1 MRNQKVSATPVKGF
15 DKRKTS
21 TTKPKVDVK
30 QPGKRMDTGAGVAAL
45 RQFFNN
51 NAKQKVK

>member
-15 DKRKTS
+15 DKRKT
-21 TTKPKVDVK
+21 TVTDPKMNIG
-30 QPGKRMDTGAGVAAL
+30 QPGKRMDTGAGVNAL